1 MNHRLIPLTLL
12 GAVALAA
19 PLLAKPAMHAA
30 KPAPTASWLADP
42 LRSDDMRK
50 LDEGRKPADVL
61 AFAGV
66 KPGQTVLD
74 FFAGSGYY
82 SILLARAVGPKGMVF
97 AANPPGE
104 NDPKAWEPLAGKVP
118 QLHVMVAEVA
128 QMQFAPRSLD
138 LIFTNLNYHDLYWE
152 SEKYHF
158 PRVDV
163 PKVLAAWFT
172 QVKPGGHVVI
182 IDHAANPGGDPREVA
197 DKLHR
202 IDAERVKADM
212 AAAGFVLEGE
222 SAVLRRS
229 EDDRTKLVFD
239 PAVRGKTDRFMLK
252 FRRP

>member
-1 MNHRLIPLTLL
+1 MNRRLIPFALL
-12 GAVALAA
+12 GAAVLAA
-19 PLLAKPAMHAA
+19 PLLAKPAVTVT
-30 KPAPTASWLADP
+30 KPAPAAMWLADP
-42 LRSDDMRK
+42 LRSEAMRK
-50 LDEGRKPADVL
+50 LDEGRMPAQVL

-82 SILLARAVGPKGMVF
+82 SLLLARAVGPKGKVF

-104 NDPKAWEPLAGKVP
+104 HDAKAWEPLAGKIP

-138 LIFTNLNYHDLYWE
+138 LIFSNLNYHDLYWE

-158 PRVDV
+158 PRVEV
-163 PKVLAAWFT
+163 PRALAAWFT

-182 IDHAANPGGDPREVA
+182 IDHAGSAGGDPREVTER
-197 DKLHR
+197 LHR
-202 IDAERVKADM
+202 IDPARVKADM
-212 AAAGFVLEGE
+212 TAAGFIFEAE
-222 SAVLRRS
+222 SNLLRRS
-229 EDDRTKLVFD
+229 EDDHSKLVFD
-239 PAVRGKTDRFMLK
+239 PAVRGKTDRFILK

>member
-1 MNHRLIPLTLL
+1 MNHRLIPLALL

-50 LDEGRKPADVL
+50 LDEGRKPAEVL

-104 NDPKAWEPLAGKVP
+104 NDPKAWEPLAGKIP

-128 QMQFAPRSLD
+128 QMQYAPRSLD

>member
-1 MNHRLIPLTLL
+1 MS
-12 GAVALAA
+12 VAALSA
-19 PLLAKPAMHAA
+19 PLLARPAIHAA
-30 KPAPTASWLADP
+30 KPMPVATWLADP

-50 LDEGRKPADVL
+50 LDENRKPADVL

-74 FFAGSGYY
+74 FFAGGGYY
-82 SILLARAVGPKGMVF
+82 SFLLSRAVGPKGIVF

-104 NDPKAWEPLAGKVP
+104 NDPKAWAPFEGKVP
-118 QLHVMVAEVA
+118 QMHVMVAEIP

-158 PRVDV
+158 PRQDV

-172 QVKPGGHVVI
+172 EVKPGGHVVI

-202 IDAERVKADM
+202 IDPERVKADM
-212 AAAGFVLEGE
+212 AAAGFVLEAE
-222 SAVLRRS
+222 SSVLRRS
-229 EDDRTKLVFD
+229 EDDHSKLVFD
-239 PAVRGKTDRFMLK
+239 PSVRGKTDRFMLK

>member
-1 MNHRLIPLTLL
+1 MNRRLIPLALL
-12 GAVALAA
+12 GTAVLAA
-19 PLLAKPAMHAA
+19 PLLAKPTTHAV
-30 KPAPTASWLADP
+30 KPAPSAAWLADP
-42 LRSDDMRK
+42 LRSEDMRK
-50 LDEGRKPADVL
+50 LDEGRMPAQVL

-74 FFAGSGYY
+74 FIAGSGYY
-82 SILLARAVGPKGMVF
+82 SLLLARAVGPKGMVF

-104 NDPKAWEPLAGKVP
+104 NDAKAWEPFAGKVP
-118 QLHVMVAEVA
+118 QLHVMVAEIS

-158 PRVDV
+158 PRVEV
-163 PKVLAAWFT
+163 PKVLATWFT

-182 IDHAANPGGDPREVA
+182 VDHAANPGGDPRAVA

-202 IDAERVKADM
+202 IDPERVKADM
-212 AAAGFVLEGE
+212 AAAGFVFEAE
-222 SAVLRRS
+222 SNVLRRS
-229 EDDRTKLVFD
+229 EDDRSKLVFD
-239 PAVRGKTDRFMLK
+239 PAVRGKTDRFILK